1 MTRLMILHLW
11 VLFIFQIRLSSI
23 QANPNKVGCTLIGD
37 SGRNVMTRTSIMG
50 ATPNGVS
57 NLISFSSNTYSSG
70 GQQITVTI
78 QNLQSGGAVIH
89 SDKGSL
95 TKPTGFDDK
104 GCSGTNTLYHKQ
116 NGVSTSYTLTL
127 TVPSDISNVNSITI
141 SVITAA
147 GYGAISRQAKSL
159 TKSGVTSP
167 TPASGGT
174 SPSPASG
181 GTSPSTST
189 SLSFDSKYSMSYS
202 TSSDSKSVTF
212 TLTLSGGRSWMALGV
227 SPDGSM
233 INSGSG
239 SDVVICSSGSVK
251 RFWITSYS
259 VNWNT
264 GTDVTG
270 ATCSQSADKSVMT
283 FTRNVDGGSQ
293 KHPLKLGGTETQF
306 IWAYS
311 ADGNTAALAQHSGAT
326 RGAKSINLKTGKAS
340 VAETSVKA
348 TMFLHGVCMALAWS
362 VLLPSGVL
370 VAHFEREKE
379 GTFNGVKYWFGYHR
393 TVQYIG
399 WFVQLLGFVFVV
411 VYVSAKGGV
420 HFGGLH
426 TYIGLAVTI
435 LGTLQPLNAYF
446 RPHAAEEGKAKSSKR
461 QYWEWLHKGSGY
473 IACILGMLNVLIGVY
488 FAHTLFKN
496 GALTGLAGG
505 LLGVGLVCCLIY
517 ASMKCIK
524 NRNTPAKKSIAL

>member
-1 MTRLMILHLW
+1 
-11 VLFIFQIRLSSI
+11 
-23 QANPNKVGCTLIGD
+23 
-37 SGRNVMTRTSIMG
+37 
-50 ATPNGVS
+50 
-57 NLISFSSNTYSSG
+57 
-70 GQQITVTI
+70 
-78 QNLQSGGAVIH
+78 
-89 SDKGSL
+89 
-95 TKPTGFDDK
+95 
-104 GCSGTNTLYHKQ
+104 
-116 NGVSTSYTLTL
+116 
-127 TVPSDISNVNSITI
+127 
-141 SVITAA
+141 
-147 GYGAISRQAKSL
+147 
-159 TKSGVTSP
+159 
-167 TPASGGT
+167 
-174 SPSPASG
+174 
-181 GTSPSTST
+181 
-189 SLSFDSKYSMSYS
+189 
-202 TSSDSKSVTF
+202 
-212 TLTLSGGRSWMALGV
+212 MALGV

-283 FTRNVDGGSQ
+283 FTRNVDGGPQ

-473 IACILGMLNVLIGVY
+473 IACILGVLNVLIGVY

>member
-1 MTRLMILHLW
+1 
-11 VLFIFQIRLSSI
+11 
-23 QANPNKVGCTLIGD
+23 
-37 SGRNVMTRTSIMG
+37 
-50 ATPNGVS
+50 
-57 NLISFSSNTYSSG
+57 
-70 GQQITVTI
+70 
-78 QNLQSGGAVIH
+78 
-89 SDKGSL
+89 
-95 TKPTGFDDK
+95 
-104 GCSGTNTLYHKQ
+104 
-116 NGVSTSYTLTL
+116 
-127 TVPSDISNVNSITI
+127 
-141 SVITAA
+141 
-147 GYGAISRQAKSL
+147 
-159 TKSGVTSP
+159 
-167 TPASGGT
+167 
-174 SPSPASG
+174 
-181 GTSPSTST
+181 
-189 SLSFDSKYSMSYS
+189 
-202 TSSDSKSVTF
+202 
-212 TLTLSGGRSWMALGV
+212 MALGV
-227 SPDGSM
+227 SPKGSM
-233 INSGSG
+233 TNGGSGSG

-259 VNWNT
+259 VDWNA
-264 GTDVTG
+264 GTAVAG
-270 ATCSQSADKSVMT
+270 ATCTQSADKSVMT
-283 FTRNVDGGSQ
+283 FTRNVDGGSE
-293 KHPLKLGGTETQF
+293 KHPLKLDGAETQF

-311 ADGNTAALAQHSGAT
+311 ADGNTAALAQHGSNT
-326 RGAKSINLKTGKAS
+326 RGAKGVDLKTGKAS
-340 VAETSVKA
+340 VTKTSVKA

-370 VAHFEREKE
+370 VAHFERKKE

-411 VYVSAKGGV
+411 VYVSAKGGK

-473 IACILGMLNVLIGVY
+473 IACILGVLNVLIGVY